1 MSFNPIIISTS
12 LSLLFGV
19 YSIYGLMIY
28 LEKSEKSY
36 KEQID
41 TLKETIFDINKKYNE
56 TNKKYNDFLLEFEKI
71 NDILS
76 KNITNLETSK
86 IELINCI
93 DYDTSFV
100 NIIEDI
106 TDKNQ
111 ILCNTKMNIGLIN
124 LPFNNEANEELINV
138 SPIAKIDNL
147 NVGLDNNHGFEIL
160 EPDCS
165 DNEDIINRRT
175 RGTSISEINYWAEA
189 TKKFIFG

>member
-1 MSFNPIIISTS
+1 MATSYIIMSFNPIIISTS

-93 DYDTSFV
+93 EY
-100 NIIEDI
+100 
-106 TDKNQ
+106 
-111 ILCNTKMNIGLIN
+111 NT
-124 LPFNNEANEELINV
+124 
-138 SPIAKIDNL
+138 
-147 NVGLDNNHGFEIL
+147 
-160 EPDCS
+160 
-165 DNEDIINRRT
+165 IINMLK
-175 RGTSISEINYWAEA
+175 GNI
-189 TKKFIFG
+189 